1 MGERG
6 PGKREPEQASSI
18 GTLGE
23 LFERAA
29 DSAKGV
35 RFLDREERARFYPYA
50 QLYERAARAGSALRA
65 RGIAPADRVAIILP
79 TSPDFYDAFFGALL
93 AGAVPVPLYPPVRLG
108 RLAEYHASTAS
119 LLRGC
124 GARIVLTDVRT
135 ARVLGRS
142 VASAGPDLGV
152 HTVARLRADGRGHGL
167 GRRVDAGSGR
177 REEAGSGGSFP
188 AAPDV
193 DDVALVQHSS
203 GTTGL
208 PRPIRLTHRAVL
220 ENVRAIRTRI
230 LEAFPERAGHEHAV
244 VSWLP
249 LYHDMGL
256 AGCVLTA
263 MAQPVDLTLIPPE
276 VFVSRPATWLRAI
289 SRYGATVSGAPNF
302 AYALCADRIRDEE
315 LAGHDLSS
323 WLVALNGAEPVSAR
337 ALRRFTSRFAGFGF
351 RPSALTPVYGLAEA
365 TLAVTF
371 SDPASPVREGSF
383 DREAL
388 VRDGVARPAA
398 TDGVKLVSVG
408 RPLPGVRLLIADE
421 SSIETTMNARAVDE
435 GVVGRV
441 LVSSPS
447 MMDGY
452 EGSASGAPPHP
463 REPWLDTGDTGFLL
477 DGELYLYGRAKDV
490 LVLRGCKY
498 APQQVEHALD
508 GLAGV
513 RKGCVA
519 AIGLPSEE
527 AGEEQL
533 VVLLERARDARR
545 SDDDALAENAR
556 RRIAAATGLVPGEV
570 FILEPGTL
578 PRTSSGKIRRAEA
591 RRRYEIGELSPPDR
605 VSGLS
610 LMRELVRS
618 RLALARMDPKPT

>member
-6 PGKREPEQASSI
+6 PGKREREQASSI

-29 DSAKGV
+29 GSAKGV

-50 QLYERAARAGSALRA
+50 QMYERAARAGAALRA

-108 RLAEYHASTAS
+108 RLAEYHAGTAS

-124 GARIVLTDVRT
+124 GARMVLTDVRT

-142 VASAGPDLGV
+142 VASARPDLGV
-152 HTVARLRADGRGHGL
+152 HTVASLRADGRGHGL
-167 GRRVDAGSGR
+167 GRRVDAGSG
-177 REEAGSGGSFP
+177 GSFP
-188 AAPDV
+188 AAADV

-323 WLVALNGAEPVSAR
+323 WLVALNGAEPVVAG

-351 RPSALTPVYGLAEA
+351 RPAALTPVYGLAEA

-421 SSIETTMNARAVDE
+421 SSIETTMNARAVGE

-545 SDDDALAENAR
+545 SDDEALAENAR

>member
-1 MGERG
+1 MGERA
-6 PGKREPEQASSI
+6 PGEREREQASSI
-18 GTLGE
+18 ETLGG

-29 DSAKGV
+29 GSAKGV

-50 QLYERAARAGSALRA
+50 QMYERAARAGSALRA

-108 RLAEYHASTAS
+108 RLAEYHTGTAS

-124 GARIVLTDVRT
+124 GARMVLTDVRT
-135 ARVLGRS
+135 ARVVGRS
-142 VASAGPDLGV
+142 VASAGPDLGI
-152 HTVARLRADGRGHGL
+152 HTVARLRTNGRSHA
-167 GRRVDAGSGR
+167 RRHVGIGSGT
-177 REEAGSGGSFP
+177 SFV
-188 AAPDV
+188 AAPDA

-230 LEAFPERAGHEHAV
+230 LEAFPERAGHEHAA

-256 AGCVLTA
+256 AGCLLTA

-323 WLVALNGAEPVSAR
+323 WLVALNGAEPVTAG

-398 TDGVKLVSVG
+398 SDSVQLVSVG
-408 RPLPGVRLLIADE
+408 RPLPGVGLLIADE
-421 SSIETTMNARAVDE
+421 SSIKKTMNARAVDE

-441 LVSSPS
+441 LVSGPS

-463 REPWLDTGDTGFLL
+463 REWLDTGDTGFLL
-477 DGELYLYGRAKDV
+477 DGELYLYGRTKDI

-519 AIGLPSEE
+519 AVGLPSEE

-533 VVLLERARDARR
+533 VVLLERARYERR
-545 SDDDALAENAR
+545 SDDEALAENAR
-556 RRIAAATGLVPGEV
+556 RRIAAATALVPGEI

-591 RRRYEIGELSPPDR
+591 RRRFETGELSPPDS

-610 LMRELVRS
+610 LMREMVRS
-618 RLALARMDPKPT
+618 RLALARMDTKST